1 MKSQNKDRQYWRDK
15 VSRIIKTGVVQAA
28 LAFLSTVAAWATKGP
43 IGWIAE
49 RIMEKV
55 WDLTGDKLLRY
66 AIRKRCL
73 AVDKKQGQIRVR
85 KIYDAKNNKDADAY
99 WRNIGSI

>member
-1 MKSQNKDRQYWRDK
+1 MLQKNRQYWRDK
-15 VSRIIKTGVVQAA
+15 TSSIIKTGAVQAA
-28 LAFLSTVAAWATKGP
+28 LVALSSVMAWATKGP
-43 IGWIAE
+43 IGWITE

-55 WDLTGDKLLRY
+55 WDLTGDKLLRF
-66 AIRKRCL
+66 AIRKSCL
-73 AVDKKQGQIRVR
+73 AVDLRQGQIRVR